1 MIALETLNLEYLSMA
16 LLISGSVL
24 CLIGALGI
32 LKMPDFITRVHSSS
46 LIDSLGALLILTGLA
61 VHSGMT
67 FVTIKLMIILALL
80 FVTGPTAIHALVN
93 TALHDDEKHIHPQQ
107 HKEPKDSS
115 SNI

>member
-1 MIALETLNLEYLSMA
+1 
-16 LLISGSVL
+16 
-24 CLIGALGI
+24 
-32 LKMPDFITRVHSSS
+32 VHASS

-80 FVTGPTAIHALVN
+80 FITGPTAIHALVN
-93 TALHDDEKHIHPQQ
+93 TALHDDEKNIHPQQ